1 MVEGG
6 SKNPS
11 GEDAKAI
18 GREAQRVRG
27 HPRRPVTFAM
37 AAVTS
42 QMALI
47 SSRSRCRLT
56 GRIRRF

>member
-11 GEDAKAI
+11 GEEAKAI
-18 GREAQRVRG
+18 VREAQRVRG
-27 HPRRPVTFAM
+27 RQRRPVTFAM
-37 AAVTS
+37 AAATS